1 MMNYSTIK
9 KTVALSLATAFA
21 VSAGAQETT
30 PTTSSS
36 AKMFGG
42 RGQYRTWTLGVYGGA
57 SIPSVITGGTNDFNK
72 NVGFGEYTLGAY
84 YGLSLRKQLGH
95 VFGLQGNLSR
105 GSVLAYNK
113 GVPTLAQS
121 FGPANGTPLS
131 TAKTQVQYDVNLSG
145 VFNVAT
151 IDFLNRANAVNF
163 YASVGYGLIAFNPVL
178 YTTYA
183 DGDGT
188 PAPGGD
194 QKGNFGSP
202 GDNNDYI
209 RQAYIPV
216 GVGVKF
222 KLSDRI
228 ALDLGYDAKF
238 IDGDNFDGVY
248 AGGTSKDKFSVVRAG
263 LEFSLGSKSKP
274 DLNWVNPV
282 AMMYDELKDPSLR
295 QEVEALKGRVTN
307 VEQAVSDLKKDTDG
321 DGVADHLDKC
331 PNTPAGA
338 KVDGAGCELDTDGD
352 GIPDWKDKCPTEK
365 GTAEL
370 NGCPEMGSATMA
382 GVNNIQFE
390 YNSSVLRTSSYATLD
405 GVSSMLRADKSKGLQ
420 LDGHASAEGTEEY
433 NIQLSLD
440 RANAVKTYLVNSG
453 VDAKN
458 ISTTG
463 YGESRPIASNA
474 TEEGRVANRRVEFRQ
489 K

>member
-1 MMNYSTIK
+1 MNYSTLK

-21 VSAGAQETT
+21 VAANAQDAPT
-30 PTTSSS
+30 TTSS
-36 AKMFGG
+36 AKAFGG
-42 RGQYRTWTLGVYGGA
+42 KKQYRTWTLGINGGVT
-57 SIPSVITGGTNDFNK
+57 IPNVITGGTNDFGR
-72 NVGFGEYTLGAY
+72 NVEFGEHPIGIY
-84 YGLSLRKQLGH
+84 YGLSLRKQFGH
-95 VFGLQGNLSR
+95 VFGLEGNLYR
-105 GSVLAYNK
+105 GHVDAKNNEPNAGIPS
-113 GVPTLAQS
+113 T
-121 FGPANGTPLS
+121 FGPDLYTS
-131 TAKTQVQYDVNLSG
+131 VETQVQYDANLMG
-145 VFNVAT
+145 YFNLAT
-151 IDFLNRANAVNF
+151 IDFLNRTNSVNF
-163 YASVGYGLIAFNPVL
+163 YGKVGYGLIAYNPVL
-178 YTTYA
+178 MEA
-183 DGDGT
+183 DGT
-188 PAPGGD
+188 ELNN
-194 QKGNFGSP
+194 KGNYGSA

-222 KLSDRI
+222 KLSDRV

-307 VEQAVSDLKKDTDG
+307 VEQAVEDLKKDSDG

-338 KVDGAGCELDTDGD
+338 KVDGGGCEMDSDGD
-352 GIPDWKDKCPTEK
+352 GVPDWKDKCPTEK

-370 NGCPEMGSATMA
+370 NGCPEMGTATMA
-382 GVNNIQFE
+382 GVDNIQFE

-405 GVSSMLRADKSKGLQ
+405 KVSSMLRADKTASLQ
-420 LDGHASAEGTEEY
+420 LDGHASAEGTDAY
-433 NIQLSLD
+433 NMQLSLD

-453 VDAKN
+453 VDAKR
-458 ISTTG
+458 ISTKG
-463 YGESRPIASNA
+463 HGETRPIASNT

-489 K
+489 N

>member
-1 MMNYSTIK
+1 MNYSTLK

-21 VSAGAQETT
+21 VTANAQDAS
-30 PTTSSS
+30 TTS
-36 AKMFGG
+36 ATTFGG
-42 RGQYRTWTLGVYGGA
+42 KKQYRTWTLGLNGGVT
-57 SIPSVITGGTNDFNK
+57 IPNVIIGGTNDFGR
-72 NVGFGEYTLGAY
+72 NVEFGEHPIGIY
-84 YGLSLRKQLGH
+84 YGLSLRKQFGH
-95 VFGLQGNLSR
+95 VFGLETNLYR
-105 GSVLAYNK
+105 GHVDAENK
-113 GVPTLAQS
+113 APNAGI
-121 FGPANGTPLS
+121 PAPNWGGTPGELYS
-131 TAKTQVQYDVNLSG
+131 SVETQVQYDVNLMG
-145 VFNVAT
+145 YFNLAT
-151 IDFLNRANAVNF
+151 IDFLNRTNAVNF
-163 YASVGYGLIAFNPVL
+163 YGKVGYGLIAYNPVL
-178 YTTYA
+178 MSTT
-183 DGDGT
+183 GT
-188 PAPGGD
+188 ELD
-194 QKGNFGSP
+194 NKGNYGSP

-222 KLSDRI
+222 KLGDRV

-238 IDGDNFDGVY
+238 IDSDNFDGVY
-248 AGGTSKDKFSVVRAG
+248 ANGTSKDKFSVARAG

-282 AMMYDELKDPSLR
+282 AMMYDELKDNTLR

-307 VEQAVSDLKKDTDG
+307 VEQSVEDLKKDTDG

-352 GIPDWKDKCPTEK
+352 GVPDWKDKCPSEK
-365 GTAEL
+365 GSAEL

-405 GVSSMLRADKSKGLQ
+405 KVSSKLRADKALGLQ
-420 LDGHASAEGTEEY
+420 LDGHASAEGTDAY
-433 NIQLSLD
+433 NMQLSLD

-453 VDAKN
+453 VDAKR
-458 ISTTG
+458 ISTKG
-463 YGESRPIASNA
+463 YGETRPIASNT